1 MTLFRCSN
9 TVILST
15 FTYKNIII
23 TKLFLEST
31 PNQRCS
37 NVKFR
42 CWFNIDKLTLF
53 DVEIRLSF
61 QRCYKDFIFSRIM
74 IWEQMLLKST
84 QNQRCFNVEFYR
96 WINVD
101 KSTLNQRGYHVDQRR
116 DVISTYINVESTLSV
131 CWEGYPSEGNQQ
143 SVNSFFT
150 IKQLRMNQNM
160 M

>member
-15 FTYKNIII
+15 FTYKNII

-143 SVNSFFT
+143 SVNSFFI

>member
-9 TVILST
+9 TVILSM

-143 SVNSFFT
+143 SVNSFFI